1 MPKLK
6 EKARDQKIDIARG
19 IAIFSVVLGHIATG
33 LESHIIYLFHM
44 PFFFILSGYFYKP
57 EPQLGKYLNKKVL
70 SLLIPYFIYLFIL
83 KFSLIADVF
92 FNLIKTPSGETA
104 HAFIKYLYQLNYGG
118 QTLRGTVGVFWFVT
132 CLFLTQQLF
141 NLVRQFT
148 NSRPVILAIAAAL
161 YGLAVFD
168 QTRAVH
174 IVAPWA
180 LNIVSCAFLFYT
192 VGSLYGQYL
201 FKHKNKT
208 LTAAAIAIATLSIL
222 LIISGAKLSFDMKHA
237 YYGYFLISPLAAL
250 SLTKLLALSSEF
262 LSKNKWTHR
271 VLSYVGTASLTIMY
285 LHRFIEYNLPR
296 FLQGH
301 PVFEAVI
308 ITISCCALHKLILSV
323 PLSRALFLGSVKD
336 IKAFQLRPRLR
347 TPAKAN

>member
-1 MPKLK
+1 MQEQK
-6 EKARDQKIDIARG
+6 RDQKIDIARG

-44 PFFFILSGYFYKP
+44 PFFFILSGYFYRP

-83 KFSLIADVF
+83 KFSLISEVF
-92 FNLIKTPSGETA
+92 LNLITTPSGETA

-118 QTLRGTVGVFWFVT
+118 QTLRGTTGVFWFVT

-141 NLVRQFT
+141 NVIRT
-148 NSRPVILAIAAAL
+148 RTSSRPIMLAITGVL

-168 QTRAVH
+168 QTRTAH
-174 IVAPWA
+174 LVAPWA
-180 LNIVSCAFLFYT
+180 LNIVGCAFLFYT
-192 VGSLYGQYL
+192 VGAFYGHYL
-201 FKHKNKT
+201 FQHKNKEI
-208 LTAAAIAIATLSIL
+208 TAAAIAIATLSII
-222 LIISGAKLSFDMKHA
+222 LIISGVKLSFDMKHA

-250 SLTKLLALSSEF
+250 SLTKLLALITEF
-262 LSKNKWTHR
+262 LSKNTWTHR
-271 VLSYVGTASLTIMY
+271 ILAYVGTASLTIMY

-308 ITISCCALHKLILSV
+308 ITLFCCALHGLILSTS
-323 PLSRALFLGSVKD
+323 LSRALFLGSFKD
-336 IKAFQLRPRLR
+336 IKSFQLRPRLKAS
-347 TPAKAN
+347 AKAN